1 MRPWILHD
9 HDFLLSKGR
18 NLHFHYLSVFVF
30 LTELKDSVVRFRICC
45 WCSLASFFPQLT
57 LLANM
62 TLANQWTLKLPAS
75 EAVHHIMTFDPN
87 DRNYL
92 YLMTSHH
99 VSISRRVPA
108 PVSAWLFILLSS
120 VADLFMSAWKSTRL
134 ATIRPHFASSES
146 PSPQFSWTHTYFAA
160 TCADRQWVFPAAF
173 SKQYAP

>member
-1 MRPWILHD
+1 MCPWILHD
-9 HDFLLSKGR
+9 RDFLLNKGR
-18 NLHFHYLSVFVF
+18 NLHFHYLSAFVF
-30 LTELKDSVVRFRICC
+30 LVELNDSVV
-45 WCSLASFFPQLT
+45 SESATDGVFFSQLT

-120 VADLFMSAWKSTRL
+120 VTDLFMSAWKSTRL

-160 TCADRQWVFPAAF
+160 TCTDLQWVFPAAF